1 MRLEEVEE
9 ELEALREPDF
19 RLFPPARRRDGV
31 GSGAG
36 VSTVDGGRFSSIVR
50 DFRETN
56 EMKMKLLKFKC
67 FLFSNST

>member
-19 RLFPPARRRDGV
+19 RLFPPARRREGV

-36 VSTVDGGRFSSIVR
+36 VSTVDGGRF
-50 DFRETN
+50 
-56 EMKMKLLKFKC
+56 
-67 FLFSNST
+67 